1 MAKDK
6 LTDYDSTASGN
17 LDVGG
22 ISVAEGMLPS
32 GVNNAIR
39 ELMSHQADAFGAG
52 TPLYVDQTNNRVG
65 INQAAPAHPL
75 HVGTDDLIVDASG
88 NLLVGKTSV
97 STSTAGFEVRSDG
110 LIYSGRDGNEPL
122 ILNRLTSDGDIAS
135 FRINGT
141 TVGSIGTGNSNRPYI
156 GSGDTAIMFDATN
169 NAIYPWNITA
179 ASPPA
184 SDQVDL
190 GYDATGL
197 KFKDL

>member
-88 NLLVGKTSV
+88 NLLVGTTNTDPIGNSV
-97 STSTAGFEVRSDG
+97 AGMRIGSTGFFNINAASAASGFFGRSG
-110 LIYSGRDGNEPL
+110 
-122 ILNRLTSDGDIAS
+122 SDGDIVKLYK
-135 FRINGT
+135 NGT
-141 TVGSIGTGNSNRPYI
+141 TVGSIGAYI
-156 GSGDTAIMFDATN
+156 ILL
-169 NAIYPWNITA
+169 
-179 ASPPA
+179 
-184 SDQVDL
+184 L
-190 GYDATGL
+190 G
-197 KFKDL
+197 